1 MNHLISITKSD
12 GTRELFEEEKLI
24 NSLRKV
30 GASGDT
36 IDQIID
42 DVAKY
47 MWDGMP
53 TSDIYTRA
61 FALLKKYSVGTAIKY
76 SIRRALIELGP
87 EGFPFER
94 FVARIFQNWGY
105 SSVTDQALMG
115 SCVEHEIDVVAWKD
129 QDLAMVEA
137 KFHNEFGIKS
147 DMKVALYV
155 KARYDDLADNFFDY
169 GGAKR
174 KLTERW
180 LITNTKFTEKAI
192 AYGECKDLKM
202 VGWNYPAKNNL
213 HEIIEQ
219 NGLHPITCIAAL
231 SHQQKKDLIGKNV
244 LTCIDIVAR
253 PEVLK
258 EIGVKDEIIFEKIQT
273 EAQFVIEQAK

>member
-42 DVAKY
+42 DVAKD

-147 DMKVALYV
+147 DLKVALYV

-231 SHQQKKDLIGKNV
+231 SHQQKKDFIGKNV